1 MYGEPGE
8 VRSPDVYM
16 MTLKARVSST
26 SSHIHQKFIDFI
38 FVENW

>member
-16 MTLKARVSST
+16 TLKARFSST

>member
-16 MTLKARVSST
+16 MTLKARFSST
-26 SSHIHQKFIDFI
+26 SSHIHQKFMDFI